1 MKVLIGEY
9 FDKDTDK
16 ISDKKVLFSLA
27 DFIENLSTV
36 DRLSEIKH
44 CKKLKGHKSA
54 YRIKIGQFRVGFIFE
69 NQTRKLIRF
78 LPRKNIYLHF
88 PVDR

>member
-1 MKVLIGEY
+1 MKILIGEY

-36 DRLSEIKH
+36 ECLSEIKH
-44 CKKLKGHKSA
+44 C
-54 YRIKIGQFRVGFIFE
+54 
-69 NQTRKLIRF
+69 
-78 LPRKNIYLHF
+78 
-88 PVDR
+88 